1 MYTELRTDILQ
12 RLLIFFSR
20 TPGFAYTVV
29 FSIFFAIYL
38 SLSFDP
44 RYLYYYSIIAGAGFL
59 SGLYAD
65 KNAVNQT
72 VTAMKISGATYM
84 SLRWILLIV
93 FLVRA
98 ILSITIVFLWTVWRF
113 RSADA
118 AALTATI
125 FLSLVFSAVLFVE
138 YSLRWWQA

>member
-12 RLLIFFSR
+12 RLVVFFSR
-20 TPGFAYTVV
+20 TSGFAYTFI

-44 RYLYYYSIIAGAGFL
+44 HYLYYYSIIAGAGFL

-72 VTAMKISGATYM
+72 ITAMKISGATYM
-84 SLRWILLIV
+84 SLRWILLV
-93 FLVRA
+93 AFLVRA
-98 ILSITIVFLWTVWRF
+98 ILSIAIVFLLAAWRF
-113 RSADA
+113 RLAYT
-118 AALTATI
+118 AALTVTI
-125 FLSLVFSAVLFVE
+125 SLSMIFSAVLFVE
-138 YSLRWWQA
+138 YSLRWWQT

>member
-1 MYTELRTDILQ
+1 MYAELRTDILQ

-20 TPGFAYTVV
+20 TPGFVYTVI
-29 FSIFFAIYL
+29 FSIFFATYL

-44 RYLYYYSIIAGAGFL
+44 HYLYYYSIIASAGYL

-72 VTAMKISGATYM
+72 ITAMKISGATYM
-84 SLRWILLIV
+84 SLRWILLV
-93 FLVRA
+93 AFLVRA
-98 ILSITIVFLWTVWRF
+98 ILSVVIVFLLTAWRF
-113 RSADA
+113 RLVDVA
-118 AALTATI
+118 AMAATI
-125 FLSLVFSAVLFVE
+125 FLSLIFSAVLFVE

>member
-1 MYTELRTDILQ
+1 MYAELRTDILQ
-12 RLLIFFSR
+12 RLVVFFSR
-20 TPGFAYTVV
+20 TPGFTYTVI

-44 RYLYYYSIIAGAGFL
+44 HYLYYYPIIAGAGFL

-65 KNAVNQT
+65 KNVVNQT

-84 SLRWILLIV
+84 SLRWVLLVV

-98 ILSITIVFLWTVWRF
+98 ILSIIIVFLLTAWRF
-113 RSADA
+113 RLSDA

-125 FLSLVFSAVLFVE
+125 FLSLLFSAVLFVE